1 MFNKIVKKYC
11 LSLFIIAIV
20 TGASSAFAQSGE
32 DLGTLDL
39 ETSVQGN
46 KELPKILYI
55 IPWATPPGPGQVDP
69 LVPHSANVFER
80 TFTPLERL
88 EQQRRL
94 RYYSDD
100 LLSKD

>member
-1 MFNKIVKKYC
+1 MMKQYLLLLLILPCWV
-11 LSLFIIAIV
+11 
-20 TGASSAFAQSGE
+20 FAQDDNPSE
-32 DLGTLDL
+32 INLGLTIQ
-39 ETSVQGN
+39 SN
-46 KELPKILYI
+46 RELPKVLYI

-100 LLSKD
+100 PNKISR

>member
-1 MFNKIVKKYC
+1 MMRTL
-11 LSLFIIAIV
+11 LSLFLWCALC
-20 TGASSAFAQSGE
+20 SLSQAQDGGQGGE
-32 DLGTLDL
+32 LGTINLG
-39 ETSVQGN
+39 TTVQGN

-80 TFTPLERL
+80 TFTPIERL

-94 RYYSDD
+94 RYYDND
-100 LLSKD
+100 LLPLDN